1 MMNAEPNSK
10 AIAALVRSE
19 WGRLFAGLMARFPD
33 VELVEDALQD
43 AVLAALDAWQR
54 QGLPANPA
62 AWLAKTARHK
72 AIDRLRRES
81 TRERLEFARERELNA
96 TACEDPAADEGEGD
110 IPDERLRLIFLC
122 CHPAL
127 GESARIALTLREM
140 GGLPVEEIA
149 RAFLVSE
156 TTMRQRLVRAKRKI
170 RASKI
175 PFRLPEAGIFA
186 ERLASVHATL
196 YLIFHAGYAPG
207 AGPSAVQTGLCDDA
221 IRLGR
226 VLHELRPRDGETA
239 GLLALMLLHH
249 ARSAARSPAG
259 DSEAYI
265 PIEDQDRGLWDRVAI
280 REGEALLN
288 AALLSGA
295 PPGPYQI
302 QAAISALYA
311 GAASYRESDWPQIV
325 LLYDELIKIAPSPIA
340 QLNQIAAR
348 VAGGML
354 APGRALTELDAL
366 AEFAGSAPELER
378 YQPFIALRADLRR
391 RSNDCAG
398 AAADYRRAIEMNANA
413 AERAF
418 LRRRLQNVEQSA
430 SENELFES
438 TQHRSKRDDH
448 TI

>member
-1 MMNAEPNSK
+1 MNADVNSE
-10 AIAALVRSE
+10 AVAALVRRE

-43 AVLAALDAWQR
+43 AVLAALDAWPR
-54 QGLPANPA
+54 QGLPAYPA

-81 TRERLEFARERELNA
+81 TRERLEYTRERELNIIAYEDQA
-96 TACEDPAADEGEGD
+96 TDDDEGD

-127 GESARIALTLREM
+127 GESARIALTLREL

-175 PFRLPEAGIFA
+175 PFRLPEPEAFA
-186 ERLASVHATL
+186 QRLASVHATL

-207 AGPSAVQTGLCDDA
+207 AGPSPVQTELCVEA

-226 VLHELRPRDGETA
+226 VLYELRPDDGETA

-249 ARSAARSPAG
+249 ARSPARSPAG
-259 DSEAYI
+259 DPGSYI
-265 PIEDQDRGLWDRVAI
+265 PIEDQDRRLWNRAAI
-280 REGEALLN
+280 EEGEALLR
-288 AALLSGA
+288 AALLGGT

-302 QAAISALYA
+302 QAAISALHA
-311 GAASYRESDWPQIV
+311 SAVSYRESDWPQIV
-325 LLYDELIKIAPSPIA
+325 LLYDELIKIAPSPIV

-354 APGRALTELDAL
+354 APARALTEL
-366 AEFAGSAPELER
+366 AEITVSAPELET

-391 RSNDCAG
+391 RDNDRRG
-398 AAADYRRAIEMNANA
+398 AAADYRQAIAINANEA
-413 AERAF
+413 QRAF
-418 LRRRLQNVEQSA
+418 LQRRLDSLEAAETNSVIERD
-430 SENELFES
+430 NE
-438 TQHRSKRDDH
+438 
-448 TI
+448 II